1 VYDKTNNELYF
12 NLLLLLIAFVIQ
24 FQSNGLASIISGQ
37 QAAFNL
43 GFFTLICNIASL
55 AICIIMLFSNCGLY
69 SITISSILRNL
80 GYYIVYRYLIRKISP
95 KIVTLDSKSSNTP
108 SWSWVAKYRKE
119 SVSQLSASILYGASI
134 SLEAFLLLVI
144 VGPQI
149 MFHFVMV
156 KKIPEFFRF
165 MFEKV
170 YYSLIPSFLG
180 VFRNVPLEKKII
192 LYRKLIFL
200 NILISAVLSFLFLF
214 FGVEVAS
221 LWLNQDISISFLI
234 YCVYLFHF
242 SVFFLFSVSVFKV
255 DVWFNRLSWKMWNF
269 VFGRWYYCYDYRLF
283 V

>member
-1 VYDKTNNELYF
+1 
-12 NLLLLLIAFVIQ
+12 LIAFVIQ